1 MKTNL
6 NVFNPDEKLSWES
19 PYDVTLNPWDLRVDV
34 FNDSYAG
41 RPVSGTISPAVRITH
56 VPSGFVSICNDYRV
70 QIKNRDKALDNLRR
84 IIFVAEITCRNS
96 DD

>member
-1 MKTNL
+1 MANIEA
-6 NVFNPDEKLSWES
+6 FDPDERRPWKS
-19 PYDVTLNPWDLRVDV
+19 PDDVTLDPKDLRVEV
-34 FNDSYAG
+34 FNNSYQG
-41 RPVSGTISPAVRITH
+41 WPTSGNVSPAVHITH

-84 IIFVAEITCRNS
+84 IIFVAEITFRNS

>member
-1 MKTNL
+1 MANIEA
-6 NVFNPDEKLSWES
+6 FDPDERRSWES
-19 PYDVTLNPWDLRVDV
+19 PDDVVLIPRDLRVEV
-34 FNDSYAG
+34 FNNSYDG
-41 RPVSGTISPAVRITH
+41 WPVSGTISPAVRITH

-84 IIFVAEITCRNS
+84 IIFDAEITCRNS